1 LRKVAVGLII
11 HYEKTNLKMKKQIAL
26 TLITLAFIG
35 CNNSAE
41 PVVTKNAIATIIA
54 KSGSNASGTLKFS
67 ETNKIVKMTISLS
80 GLTPGNQHAIHIHAL
95 GDCSAVDG
103 SSAGGHWNPTNKS
116 HGVWGGG
123 APFHLGDIGNM
134 VADTNGNATFTRG
147 TDLWCID
154 CEDENKNI
162 VGKAIILHAGFDDFS
177 GQPSGN
183 AGARIGCGAIVLE

>member
-1 LRKVAVGLII
+1 MNLK
-11 HYEKTNLKMKKQIAL
+11 KNLKMKKQITL

-54 KSGSNASGTLKFS
+54 KSSSNASGTVKFS
-67 ETNKIVKMTISLS
+67 ETNSIVKMTINLS
-80 GLTPGNQHAIHIHAL
+80 GLTPGNQHAIHIHAI
-95 GDCSAVDG
+95 GDCSAADG
-103 SSAGGHWNPTNKS
+103 SSAGGHWNPTNKP

-123 APFHLGDIGNM
+123 APFHLGDIGNI
-134 VADTNGNATFTRG
+134 VADTSGNATFTRG

-154 CEDENKNI
+154 CEDENKKI
-162 VGKAIILHAGFDDFS
+162 IGKAIILHAGFDDFS

-183 AGARIGCGAIVLE
+183 AGPRIGCGEIILE